1 MKLKEAQYAKTLY
14 EVTKDKDQKE
24 IDIVVSG
31 FFKLL
36 VKNGQFN
43 LAKKIIAKF
52 ESFWNEKKGII
63 EVEVITRAEMGKENL
78 VRVEEYIKGKYEAK
92 EVLINNKV
100 DEKINGGIII
110 KVEDEILDGSV
121 ANQLK
126 MLKNNLSK

>member
-100 DEKINGGIII
+100 DEKIKGGIII